1 MTLPGLTRSLKELME
16 RSPLGE
22 FEARLQMLRS
32 FHCHTLYLYPED
44 SGKERPVTRGRANTV
59 TLISLSSCFHTVGLG
74 DVIH

>member
-44 SGKERPVTRGRANTV
+44 SGEERPVTRGRGLRYHRHLV
-59 TLISLSSCFHTVGLG
+59 SIQWGLG
-74 DVIH
+74 MMF